1 MKSVSVCHSVMSD
14 FATSWTAVN
23 QLVCPQNSPDKNTE
37 LVSHS
42 LHHIYIL
49 ASQLLLVVK
58 NPPANAGD
66 TGDMSSSPGSGR
78 SHEAGNV
85 NPLQYSCLVDPMN
98 RGPCRATAHG
108 VAKIQIWLST
118 HITTTTHIHIYINR
132 AYSAISYEKEL
143 FVPKLNPLSRR
154 WISLNLRFLF
164 IYFLKCPPTK
174 KKSVGT
180 CFHVCKTELT
190 GLYYNSLGGFLW
202 GMLFFFFL
210 IYRTFNK
217 QNVQTYKQ

>member
-1 MKSVSVCHSVMSD
+1 MFVTQSCLTLQPHELQS
-14 FATSWTAVN
+14 TR
-23 QLVCPQNSPDKNTE
+23 LLCPQNSPDKNTE
-37 LVSHS
+37 VGSHS

-66 TGDMSSSPGSGR
+66 MSSSPGSGR

-85 NPLQYSCLVDPMN
+85 NPLRYSCLVDPID
-98 RGPCRATAHG
+98 RGPCRATVPG

-154 WISLNLRFLF
+154 WISLNLKFLF

-174 KKSVGT
+174 KRVLEYA
-180 CFHVCKTELT
+180 FMFV
-190 GLYYNSLGGFLW
+190 
-202 GMLFFFFL
+202 
-210 IYRTFNK
+210 K
-217 QNVQTYKQ
+217 QNLLDFIIIH